1 MADKSGGIKGY
12 RIGAF
17 GPGGIGPGAM
27 KSEPPRPI
35 PHPYEDVADPARPRH
50 VLDYVLAR
58 RSILETIKNDVLARE
73 KVCDADPYLIRAAKN
88 HGEQTERN
96 CPICAKS
103 QLRHVTYVYGDDLG
117 YLAGRVKMSSE
128 LPQMAQEYG
137 HFRVY
142 VVEVCVLCGWNHLQ
156 LSYVLGD
163 GTPRRPPTKPRD
175 VLE

>member
-1 MADKSGGIKGY
+1 M
-12 RIGAF
+12 
-17 GPGGIGPGAM
+17 
-27 KSEPPRPI
+27 
-35 PHPYEDVADPARPRH
+35 
-50 VLDYVLAR
+50 DY
-58 RSILETIKNDVLARE
+58 VLARE

>member
-117 YLAGRVKMSSE
+117 YLFVG
-128 LPQMAQEYG
+128 L
-137 HFRVY
+137 
-142 VVEVCVLCGWNHLQ
+142 
-156 LSYVLGD
+156 LSCSARN
-163 GTPRRPPTKPRD
+163 PRSTND
-175 VLE
+175 LSVG